1 VLNKSATNPSK
12 SRALVEDLG
21 MLVAKTRRMVW
32 TNATRTLEE
41 TGDSMLSWQ
50 LLSLLVRGG
59 KQTQTEV
66 SVALA
71 QHPAGVSRLLDD
83 LEKQG
88 YVARRRD
95 PEDRRRVY
103 VEATPRG
110 QRRFRVAL
118 PTVLRGVEKA
128 FEPLSQAER
137 RALRGLLLKVVSQ
150 EPEHL
155 AAIHNGGGR
164 R

>member
-1 VLNKSATNPSK
+1 
-12 SRALVEDLG
+12 
-21 MLVAKTRRMVW
+21 MLVAKARRVVW

-41 TGDSMLSWQ
+41 SGDSPLSWQ
-50 LLSLLVRGG
+50 LLSHLVRGG
-59 KQTQTEV
+59 KRTQIELA
-66 SVALA
+66 VALA

-95 PEDRRRVY
+95 SKDRRRVY
-103 VEATPRG
+103 VEATHRG
-110 QRRFRVAL
+110 EQRFRSML
-118 PTVLRGVEKA
+118 PGVLRGVEKA

-137 RALRGLLLKVVSQ
+137 RSLRELLRKVALQDL
-150 EPEHL
+150 EPPSVP
-155 AAIHNGGGR
+155 NGGGR